1 MMGLNVHTIPML
13 SRGVSNLRCTR
24 NRNWKFTDCR
34 ASIIDYNIVV
44 NIRVLVVADDSL
56 ARAGLATLL
65 NQQANLL
72 VVGQI
77 ASADFA
83 GAIDLYRPD
92 VIVWDSAQ
100 AIATIN
106 LRDTRAPSIILLAAV
121 DDATT
126 AWSAG
131 ARGIL
136 PRDASIE
143 TMASAIAAVADGLIV
158 IDPVFAAAL
167 FPTRDSSSAQPVEEL
182 TPRELQV
189 LRLIAEGQS
198 NKTIARELGISE
210 HTVKFHVNA
219 ILGKLNAQSRTE
231 AVVIATRLGLIL
243 L

>member
-1 MMGLNVHTIPML
+1 M
-13 SRGVSNLRCTR
+13 
-24 NRNWKFTDCR
+24 
-34 ASIIDYNIVV
+34 

-56 ARAGLATLL
+56 ARTGLATLL
-65 NQQANLL
+65 NQQSNCE

-77 ASADFA
+77 SSAEFP
-83 GAIDLYRPD
+83 GAIELYRAD
-92 VIVWDSAQ
+92 VSVWDSAQ
-100 AIATIN
+100 SIAAVN
-106 LRDTRAPSIILLAAV
+106 LRDERVPAIVLLADTA
-121 DDATT
+121 DAIV

-136 PRDASIE
+136 PRDATAE
-143 TMASAIAAVADGLIV
+143 TMLSAIAAVADGLVV
-158 IDPVFAAAL
+158 IHPAFAAAL
-167 FPTRDSSSAQPVEEL
+167 FPARDASSAQPVEEL

-189 LRLIAEGQS
+189 LRLMAEGQS

-231 AVVIATRLGLIL
+231 AVVTATRLGLIL

>member
-1 MMGLNVHTIPML
+1 M
-13 SRGVSNLRCTR
+13 
-24 NRNWKFTDCR
+24 
-34 ASIIDYNIVV
+34 

-65 NQQANLL
+65 NQQSNIL

-77 ASADFA
+77 AGAEFA

-100 AIATIN
+100 AVAAIN
-106 LRDTRAPSIILLAAV
+106 LRDERAPSIVLLA
-121 DDATT
+121 DADEATA

-131 ARGIL
+131 ARGLL
-136 PRDASIE
+136 PRDASVE
-143 TMASAIAAVADGLIV
+143 TMASAIAAVADGLVV
-158 IDPVFAAAL
+158 IAPTLAAVL
-167 FPTRDSSSAQPVEEL
+167 FPARDSSSAQPVEAL

-231 AVVIATRLGLIL
+231 AVVTATRLGLIL

>member
-1 MMGLNVHTIPML
+1 M
-13 SRGVSNLRCTR
+13 
-24 NRNWKFTDCR
+24 
-34 ASIIDYNIVV
+34 

-56 ARAGLATLL
+56 ARTGLATLL
-65 NQQANLL
+65 NQQSNCD

-77 ASADFA
+77 ASAEFA

-92 VIVWDSAQ
+92 VIVWDSVQ
-100 AIATIN
+100 SIATID
-106 LRDTRAPSIILLAAV
+106 LRDVRVPSIILLADV
-121 DDATT
+121 SDAII
-126 AWSAG
+126 AGSAG
-131 ARGIL
+131 ARGVL
-136 PRDASIE
+136 SRNASAE

-158 IDPVFAAAL
+158 IEPAFAAAL
-167 FPTRDSSSAQPVEEL
+167 FPARDSSSARPVEEL

-189 LRLIAEGQS
+189 LRLLAEGQS

-231 AVVIATRLGLIL
+231 AVVTATRLGLIL